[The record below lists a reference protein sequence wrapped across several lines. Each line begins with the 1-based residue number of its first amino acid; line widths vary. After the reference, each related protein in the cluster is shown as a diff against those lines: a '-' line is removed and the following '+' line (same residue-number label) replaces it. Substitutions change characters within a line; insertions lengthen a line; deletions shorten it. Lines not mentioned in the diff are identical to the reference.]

1 MSRPRDTIEIL
12 GLRGVGFHGV
22 FDHERRDGQEF
33 VVDVRIT
40 ADFSAAAGS
49 DDLTDTIDYG
59 HVGELVLA
67 RIVGEPFDLI
77 EKLADVIAVDLA
89 ALPGVLTVQ
98 VTVQKPHAP
107 MPVPFDNVSVSR
119 YRRGSCRAVIGLGS
133 NLGDRASELQY
144 GLSALA
150 ADPATEVAAVS
161 RVYATAPV
169 GGPEQPDYLNAVA
182 VVNTT
187 LDPWQLLRLCQRIEA
202 GAGRERTVRW
212 GPRTLDLDILDFAGQ
227 RWADPDLTLP
237 HPRATERAFVLAPW
251 TEVEPDARPGGHGPT
266 VAQLLRAL
274 PGDQPVAL
282 APGLRLTLVP

>member
-1 MSRPRDTIEIL
+1 M
-12 GLRGVGFHGV
+12 

-49 DDLTDTIDYG
+49 DDLADTIDYG

-67 RIVGEPFDLI
+67 RIVGEALRPDREAGRRHRSGPRSATRCSPFR
-77 EKLADVIAVDLA
+77 
-89 ALPGVLTVQ
+89 
-98 VTVQKPHAP
+98 
-107 MPVPFDNVSVSR
+107 SR
-119 YRRGSCRAVIGLGS
+119 STNRTPRCRCPSTMCRCRATAGGSCRAVIGLGS
-133 NLGDRASELQY
+133 NLGDRAAGTQY

-169 GGPEQPDYLNAVA
+169 GGPGATRLPQRRRGGDHHPRPLAATAAVSA
-182 VVNTT
+182 
-187 LDPWQLLRLCQRIEA
+187 DRGGCRA
-202 GAGRERTVRW
+202 GTHGAM

-237 HPRATERAFVLAPW
+237 HPGQPGGRSCW
-251 TEVEPDARPGGHGPT
+251 RPGRRSNRMPDPGPRPDRGAV
-266 VAQLLRAL
+266 VARAL

-282 APGLRLTLVP
+282 APVFGLRWSRDPRPGRRSCWPSP